1 MVVLLC
7 SSLRWSDNTTN
18 VPSDCTLTFAFRCNV
33 CFQEVTF
40 SLAPPLIIETISPAL
55 VGIAISIRSLGFLA
69 SLVAIFLLIKWR
81 ETKPIFAMGGLFNM
95 IILSGL
101 MLVFITVI
109 LMALDLPTTSLTT
122 RNGLCFIRP
131 WFLGT
136 SYIWRP

>member
-18 VPSDCTLTFAFRCNV
+18 VPSD
-33 CFQEVTF
+33 
-40 SLAPPLIIETISPAL
+40 SPPLIIETISPAL